1 VTPIKPAVLR
11 DSETATDFLLQG
23 LWFQRA
29 VPPHGSAV
37 RAVLEWTL
45 EIVAGGQPLLPTG
58 MIADFGHVAYGSQTE
73 FKRAKDAV
81 AVPGVPAGLLRTYED
96 HVLGKFYA
104 DATVERASDAMRR
117 YQGRDRAKGLA
128 YFVKQF
134 RERAGLGGV
143 ELSPGPVRTLID
155 GSADELLRRGWESLS
170 RKGPLPELVALY
182 EQTTAASRRM
192 AEVLAAADIDALE
205 KRTALAEMGQYVAHR
220 QVVMLAQRLEELLPK
235 RKVMPLANRREVP
248 TRVLDEDTYPVGGF
262 TSISN
267 RGSVES
273 LLHSQLAYI
282 EPDPALRPDLFDV
295 KFVRD
300 ELYYYSRDENQ
311 FLRRRRTFVFA
322 LMPDLVKSRFKDA
335 DLPAQRIVLV
345 LAAVVT
351 LVRRLADWLSTEALR
366 FEIVFVEAPNW
377 KGELTLKH
385 ERELCDTLFREEVA
399 NGLAAVTILP
409 GDPMRFADERAA
421 KSMCHLLLVSAEG
434 DDRDTR
440 LALTTQLLV
449 NEPRPVL
456 FTENKATETP
466 PADDPVEAW
475 AAALEYL
482 LGAWV

>member
-1 VTPIKPAVLR
+1 MTPDNPVKTVALR
-11 DSETATDFLLQG
+11 DTEAATDFLLQG

-29 VPPHGSAV
+29 APPHGSAV
-37 RAVLEWTL
+37 RAVLTWTL

-73 FKRAKDAV
+73 VKRQKDAV
-81 AVPGVPAGLLRTYED
+81 AVPGVPPGLLRTYED

-117 YQGRDRAKGLA
+117 YQGRDRDKGLA

-155 GSADELLRRGWESLS
+155 GSAEDLLRRGWESLS
-170 RKGPLPELVALY
+170 TKGPRPELLALY

-192 AEVLAAADIDALE
+192 AEVLAPADIDALE

-220 QVVMLAQRLEELLPK
+220 QVVLLAHRLEELLPK
-235 RKVMPLANRREVP
+235 RKVKPLANRREVP

-267 RGSVES
+267 KGSVES

-295 KFVRD
+295 KYVRD

-322 LMPDLVKSRFKDA
+322 LMPDLVKSRFKDP

-366 FEIVFVEAPNW
+366 FEVVFVEPADG
-377 KGELTLKH
+377 KTLAH
-385 ERELCDTLFREEVA
+385 ESDLCETLFREEIA
-399 NGLAAVTILP
+399 NGLLAVTHRR
-409 GDPMRFADERAA
+409 GDPCRFADERAN
-421 KSMCHLLLVSAEG
+421 KSMCHLLVISADG
-434 DDRDTR
+434 GPDSTA
-440 LALTTQLLV
+440 LALTTQMLV

-456 FTENKATETP
+456 WAENKATEIP
-466 PADDPVEAW
+466 PSDDPVEAW
-475 AAALEYL
+475 AAALEHL
-482 LGAWV
+482 LMAWV